1 MNPSEVISV
10 EIIKQNEEEVARV
23 EVEESQLSL
32 AIGKKGQNSRLAARL
47 CGIKIDIHAI
57 KKEDE
62 TEDEIETEDTEGEE

>member
-1 MNPSEVISV
+1 MKINE
-10 EIIKQNEEEVARV
+10 QNNKKIARV

-57 KKEDE
+57 GRGDE
-62 TEDEIETEDTEGEE
+62 TERESAEEDIEGEE